1 MLIRKTSAAVFVIF
15 PWILRKP
22 PMLQPLFRCALLC
35 IAVLLSPAAL
45 AQQQALRIAAA
56 ADLAPCID
64 RLNAAF
70 GTGAS
75 ATIGASG
82 SFYAQISH
90 GAPYDVFLSADTAY
104 PRALADAG
112 LAEPASLF
120 VYAHGRLALWAAA
133 PGIQVDKGLRVLTD
147 PAIRRIAIANP
158 EVAPYGKAARAALQ
172 RAGLWEQI
180 RDKLVFGENIAQTMQ
195 FVESGNAQVG
205 LVSSAHLA
213 GKRAGWMLPV
223 DAYPPIEQGAILTR
237 HGSANQQAVAYL
249 RFLRSDKGRGL
260 LADCGFT
267 LPPGRE

>member
-1 MLIRKTSAAVFVIF
+1 MFSSFIRCCLPLLAALLAPAAV
-15 PWILRKP
+15 
-22 PMLQPLFRCALLC
+22 
-35 IAVLLSPAAL
+35 
-45 AQQQALRIAAA
+45 AQQAPLRVAAA
-56 ADLAPCID
+56 ADLATCID
-64 RLNAAF
+64 RLNAAS

-104 PRALADAG
+104 PRALANAG
-112 LAEPASLF
+112 LADPASLF

-133 PGIQVDKGLRVLTD
+133 PGVQVENGLRVLTD

-172 RAGLWEQI
+172 RAGLWEQV
-180 RDKLVFGENIAQTMQ
+180 RNKLVFGENIAQTMQ

-213 GKRAGWMLPV
+213 GRRTGWLLPA

-237 HGSANQQAVAYL
+237 HGSTNPQAVAYL
-249 RFLRSDKGRGL
+249 RFLRSDKGRSL

>member
-1 MLIRKTSAAVFVIF
+1 MFFSF
-15 PWILRKP
+15 
-22 PMLQPLFRCALLC
+22 FRCALPLL
-35 IAVLLSPAAL
+35 AVLLAPAAA
-45 AQQQALRIAAA
+45 AQQAPLRIAAA

-64 RLNAAF
+64 RLNAAS

-82 SFYAQISH
+82 SFYAQIGH

-112 LAEPASLF
+112 LADPASLF
-120 VYAHGRLALWAAA
+120 VYAHGRLALWAAG
-133 PGIQVDKGLRVLTD
+133 PGVGVDSGLRLLAD

-172 RAGLWEQI
+172 RAGLWEQV

-205 LVSSAHLA
+205 LVSVAHLA
-213 GKRAGWMLPV
+213 GRRAGWMLPA

-237 HGSANQQAVAYL
+237 RGSANPQAVAYL
-249 RFLRSDKGRGL
+249 RFLRSDKGRAL
-260 LADCGFT
+260 LAGCGFT

>member
-1 MLIRKTSAAVFVIF
+1 MFSSFIRCCLPLLAALLAPAAV
-15 PWILRKP
+15 
-22 PMLQPLFRCALLC
+22 
-35 IAVLLSPAAL
+35 
-45 AQQQALRIAAA
+45 AQQAPLRVAAA
-56 ADLAPCID
+56 ADLATCID
-64 RLNAAF
+64 RLNAAS

-104 PRALADAG
+104 PRALANAG
-112 LAEPASLF
+112 LADPASLF

-133 PGIQVDKGLRVLTD
+133 PGVQIENGLRVLTD

-172 RAGLWEQI
+172 RAGLWEQV

-205 LVSSAHLA
+205 LVSKAHL
-213 GKRAGWMLPV
+213 KDRPNGWMLP
-223 DAYPPIEQGAILTR
+223 AGSHPALEQGAIVTAR
-237 HGSANQQAVAYL
+237 GREHPAAARYL
-249 RFLRSDKGRGL
+249 QFLRSDRGRAL
-260 LADCGFT
+260 LAGCGFL
-267 LPPGRE
+267 LPPARP

>member
-1 MLIRKTSAAVFVIF
+1 MFPPLMFAPLMFAPFSRCSLLFV
-15 PWILRKP
+15 
-22 PMLQPLFRCALLC
+22 
-35 IAVLLSPAAL
+35 AVLLTSGAA
-45 AQQQALRIAAA
+45 AQQPSPPFPPLRIAAA

-64 RLNAAF
+64 RLNAAS

-75 ATIGASG
+75 ATTGASG
-82 SFYAQISH
+82 SFYAQIRH
-90 GAPYDVFLSADTAY
+90 GAPFDVFLSADTAY

-112 LAEPASLF
+112 LADPASLV
-120 VYAHGRLALWAAA
+120 VYAHGRLVLWAAA
-133 PGIQVDKGLRVLTD
+133 PGVSVDRGLQLLTD

-172 RAGLWEQI
+172 RAGVWERI

-213 GKRAGWMLPV
+213 GRQAGWMLPA
-223 DAYPPIEQGAILTR
+223 DAYPPIEQGAILIR
-237 HGSANQQAVAYL
+237 RGSPHPQAAAYL
-249 RFLRSDKGRGL
+249 GFLRSDKGRAL
-260 LADCGFT
+260 LADCGFA